1 MKVFKQYINKN
12 GIFNVLLNEF
22 LFNNLKNRMLADF
35 YFPRLS
41 NDMTST
47 TRKII

>member
-22 LFNNLKNRMLADF
+22 LFNNLKKSNARRFL
-35 YFPRLS
+35 LS
-41 NDMTST
+41 
-47 TRKII
+47 